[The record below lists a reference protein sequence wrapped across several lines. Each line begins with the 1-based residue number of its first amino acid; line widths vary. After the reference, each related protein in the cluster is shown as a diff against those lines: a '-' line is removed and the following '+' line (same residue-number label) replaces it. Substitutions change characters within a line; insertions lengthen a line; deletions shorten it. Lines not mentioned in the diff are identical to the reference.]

1 MIILPLFIYL
11 VLTFVYIIISFYLTD
26 FIIRCFLGWEY
37 SVDDEKKHA
46 VYDGGGAAYGMSVKI
61 KYNRFHE
68 ESSGCGKWRTLD
80 GVDSLEQEETIQDT
94 RN

>member
-11 VLTFVYIIISFYLTD
+11 FCFDFCIYNNLFYLTD
-26 FIIRCFLGWEY
+26 FIIRCFLGWDY

-46 VYDGGGAAYGMSVKI
+46 VYDGV
-61 KYNRFHE
+61 R
-68 ESSGCGKWRTLD
+68 CRKWRMLD
-80 GVDSLEQEETIQDT
+80 GVDSMEQEETIQDT

>member
-1 MIILPLFIYL
+1 MAFIDLF

-46 VYDGGGAAYGMSVKI
+46 VYDGGGAAYWMSVKI
-61 KYNRFHE
+61 
-68 ESSGCGKWRTLD
+68 
-80 GVDSLEQEETIQDT
+80 
-94 RN
+94 